1 MEILKRNKSKEP
13 YERKKI
19 SRVIQKAFE
28 SVGTSLDEAILKN
41 MVDRGQI
48 IKLGGSLTTRYRA
61 IQFGS

>member
-41 MVDRGQI
+41 MVDDIGKSI
-48 IKLGGSLTTRYRA
+48 S
-61 IQFGS
+61 